1 MLLQDLL
8 LLSLMQQPIS
18 LLLLLQLKILLLINK
33 KDILQNERPSKKGR
47 FFIVYKKGH
56 SVNNI
61 KLAN

>member
-47 FFIVYKKGH
+47 FFYC
-56 SVNNI
+56 
-61 KLAN
+61 L